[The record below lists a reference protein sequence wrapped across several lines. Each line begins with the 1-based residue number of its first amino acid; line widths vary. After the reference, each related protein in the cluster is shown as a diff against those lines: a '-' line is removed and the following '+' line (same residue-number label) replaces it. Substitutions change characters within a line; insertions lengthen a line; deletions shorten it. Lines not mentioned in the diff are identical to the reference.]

1 MDQTIKR
8 RTLLAGGV
16 GAALAGLFGRTS
28 AARAEDGEPLV
39 LGKENRASSPTTLD
53 YAGGAATVGLDVRSG
68 DAIAVGGETKAGI
81 GLWGHRGA
89 PVDLRT
95 LWKAAVH
102 GDDLLEHGNGVC
114 GTAPL
119 GIGVIGR
126 SANRIGMWAAVGD
139 FTADDIAALEPA
151 AIHAS
156 SKDERAAMCGRSGA
170 GPGVMGESRGGVG
183 VLGFTGELH
192 DAAHEHG
199 AAGVVGMGSDRIG
212 VFGESESEVGVM
224 GESARFVGV
233 WGCQEASPVDRL
245 TVKPAGVMGSAIRAG
260 TYAVCGVNGS
270 GVGVRGMAVQADGV
284 ALEGEHTAGGLALQV
299 KGRAQFA
306 SAGRGVVPA
315 EADQVSVP
323 SNELTAGSGVLVTL
337 NGDPDGASHWVEV
350 DPKGGGFTLFLSK
363 RMKHPLAFAFFGV
376 EQPTPDDG

>member
-53 YAGGAATVGLDVRSG
+53 YAGAATVGLDVRSG

-192 DAAHEHG
+192 NATHEHG

-315 EADQVSVP
+315 EADQVSVR

-376 EQPTPDDG
+376 DFPIPDDG